1 MIEKKNITD
10 GIIFEENESSPNKI
24 VFNFRS
30 WVNIIIGL
38 VIKYTD
44 KSKQEAED
52 LVFQS
57 PIICGALNNYMSVA
71 LRSHE
76 TEYHWAMTIVYC
88 ERYWDKNIS
97 VEEPQDYFE
106 WENEYRLKNNL
117 AKESFEFFDG
127 SE

>member
-44 KSKQEAED
+44 KSKQEVED

-76 TEYHWAMTIVYC
+76 TEYHWAMTIVYG

>member
-57 PIICGALNNYMSVA
+57 PIICGALNNYRSVA

-76 TEYHWAMTIVYC
+76 TEYHWAMTIVYG

-106 WENEYRLKNNL
+106 WESEYRLKNNL

-127 SE
+127 FE